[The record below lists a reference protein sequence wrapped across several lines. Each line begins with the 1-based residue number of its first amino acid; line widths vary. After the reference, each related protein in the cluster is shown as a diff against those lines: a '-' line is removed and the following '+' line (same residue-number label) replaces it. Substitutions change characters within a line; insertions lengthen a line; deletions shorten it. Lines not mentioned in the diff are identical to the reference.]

1 MCRGGA
7 TRWITRTGSATSK
20 EKFSSK
26 AVWTSSVSCAGDPG
40 RYLVE
45 IIVAHLVVVLIVVYL
60 PIVNICLVQA
70 SDPSVQGP
78 AEGKPEEVLG
88 SVRPEG
94 QTQAQQGQQG
104 TYREEEARHGR
115 VRGT

>member
-7 TRWITRTGSATSK
+7 TRWITRTGYGTSK
-20 EKFSSK
+20 ERFSSE
-26 AVWTSSVSCAGDPG
+26 ALWTSSVSCAGDPG

-45 IIVAHLVVVLIVVYL
+45 IIVEHLVVVLIVVYL
-60 PIVNICLVQA
+60 PIVNICPVQA

-78 AEGKPEEVLG
+78 TERREEEPEEVLG
-88 SVRPEG
+88 AVRPEG

-104 TYREEEARHGR
+104 TRREKEASHGR
-115 VRGT
+115 V